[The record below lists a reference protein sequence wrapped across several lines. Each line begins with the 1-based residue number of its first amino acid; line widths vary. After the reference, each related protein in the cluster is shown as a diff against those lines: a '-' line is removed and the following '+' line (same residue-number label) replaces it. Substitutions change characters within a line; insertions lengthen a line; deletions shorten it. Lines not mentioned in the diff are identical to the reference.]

1 MYEGV
6 GLAVGSALLP
16 ASHPAE
22 PTNHASRRH
31 RQKKDN
37 TKKKEWYTYLEVE
50 AEGAVQGK
58 TSAGEGGTL
67 ARRSLL
73 QKVKRSMRSW
83 GMGI

>member
-22 PTNHASRRH
+22 PTNHASRR
-31 RQKKDN
+31 QKKKDN
-37 TKKKEWYTYLEVE
+37 TKKKGWYTYLEVV
-50 AEGAVQGK
+50 AEEAVQGK

-73 QKVKRSMRSW
+73 QKVKRSIRSW